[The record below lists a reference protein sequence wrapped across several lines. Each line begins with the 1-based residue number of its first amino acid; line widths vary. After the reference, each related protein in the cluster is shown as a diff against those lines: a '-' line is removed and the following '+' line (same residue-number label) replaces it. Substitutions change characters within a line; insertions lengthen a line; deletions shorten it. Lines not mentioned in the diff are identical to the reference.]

1 MVISF
6 GTPQVDTQR
15 VQYKKML
22 KKIAQ
27 LQHQKQCVQDGQG
40 NQNTVVDDNGSIG
53 STGKESPSNTWTP
66 LVGRLTQERIQRL
79 QNLGFVWSLRDDWAK
94 HYEELKGKGK
104 KDSHVM

>member
-1 MVISF
+1 
-6 GTPQVDTQR
+6 
-15 VQYKKML
+15 ML

-27 LQHQKQCVQDGQG
+27 LQHQKQCGQHGIG
-40 NQNTVVDDNGSIG
+40 NQNIVVDDNGSVG
-53 STGKESPSNTWTP
+53 STGKESPSNTGTP

-104 KDSHVM
+104 EGFPSRVKEAS